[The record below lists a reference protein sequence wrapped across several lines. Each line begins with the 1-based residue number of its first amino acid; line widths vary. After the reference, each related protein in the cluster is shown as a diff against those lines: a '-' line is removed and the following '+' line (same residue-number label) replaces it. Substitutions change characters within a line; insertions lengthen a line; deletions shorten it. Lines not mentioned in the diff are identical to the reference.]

1 MSTILVVP
9 KHKLA
14 YNFYL
19 RRWIPPYSAIYDSAE
34 IETFV
39 LRGADTIS
47 TVLNIS
53 LAVRSLPKDV
63 QDEDVAV
70 MRYEY
75 TTHALHYLQKLIKDV
90 KDEDALPF

>member
-1 MSTILVVP
+1 MSTILVIP

-19 RRWIPPYSAIYDSAE
+19 RRWISPYSAIYYNADLD
-34 IETFV
+34 TFV

-47 TVLNIS
+47 IVLNIS
-53 LAVRSLPKDV
+53 LAVRSLPEDIPN
-63 QDEDVAV
+63 EDVSV

-75 TTHALHYLQKLIKDV
+75 TTHALHYLRNMI
-90 KDEDALPF
+90 DEDAPPF